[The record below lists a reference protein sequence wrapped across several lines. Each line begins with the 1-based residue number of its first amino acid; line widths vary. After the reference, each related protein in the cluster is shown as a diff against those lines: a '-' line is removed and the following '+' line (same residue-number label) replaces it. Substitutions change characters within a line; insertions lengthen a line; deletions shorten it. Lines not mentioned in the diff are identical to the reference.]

1 MAASTVALRRGPLL
15 ALVGMVFGIYMAAS
29 GDHTAAP
36 AHAHLNLLGFVGTL
50 VMGLVYRLDAGI
62 DSGMLAK
69 IQIWLWIICAIVMFP
84 SLVML
89 LWGNPAY
96 EIGTKITSIGAVI
109 SMVIFAY
116 NAFRISASR

>member
-1 MAASTVALRRGPLL
+1 
-15 ALVGMVFGIYMAAS
+15 MAAS

>member
-1 MAASTVALRRGPLL
+1 MTASTVAFRTGPIL
-15 ALVGMVFGIYMAAS
+15 AIVGMGFGIYMAAS

-50 VMGLVYRLDAGI
+50 IMGLIYRLDAGI

-69 IQIWLWIICAIVMFP
+69 VQIWLWVVCAIVMFP
-84 SLVML
+84 SLAMM

-96 EIGTKITSIGAVI
+96 EIGAKITSLGAIV
-109 SMVIFAY
+109 SMAIFAY
-116 NAFRISASR
+116 NAFRISANR